1 MSSFQLEEIVVKL
14 GIRHFFEHVFTSGI
28 IGFEKPH
35 PRIFDFALS
44 KIGAENQILMI
55 GDNPDHDIEG
65 AAQFGIP
72 GILVTEAR
80 EWILDGVVKSNLLEF
95 LI

>member
-1 MSSFQLEEIVVKL
+1 MSKLTVGIV
-14 GIRHFFEHVFTSGI
+14 
-28 IGFEKPH
+28 GFEKSN
-35 PRIFDFALS
+35 PRFFDFALS
-44 KIGAENQILMI
+44 RIGAENQIIMI

-80 EWILDGVVKSNLLEF
+80 EWILDGVTKSSLLEF

>member
-1 MSSFQLEEIVVKL
+1 
-14 GIRHFFEHVFTSGI
+14 
-28 IGFEKPH
+28 
-35 PRIFDFALS
+35 
-44 KIGAENQILMI
+44 MI
-55 GDNPDHDIEG
+55 GDNFEYDIEG

-95 LI
+95 FDFKDV